1 MEEQKDGFF
10 ETDVPSL
17 AEDNVKRLALLK
29 KLKDLE
35 EEINANFSK
44 EDSLEESEGQE
55 MSKRLLK
62 G

>member
-17 AEDNVKRLALLK
+17 TEDNIKRLALLK